1 MILTRQH
8 VRTGSQAQATQDMT
22 SDLNTRVLQEISNLE
37 ERYRHSEEELRSANS
52 ELRRQ
57 LAEQSKEAREA

>member
-1 MILTRQH
+1 
-8 VRTGSQAQATQDMT
+8 MT

-37 ERYRHSEEELRSANS
+37 ERYRHNEEELRSANS